1 MPVDE
6 YDLATMKTQEQAAA
20 FLGVSQRTLRRLVHD
35 GELSV
40 VRIGSG
46 RGRPMITV
54 RALLDYANRH
64 HIQADPGG
72 RAS

>member
-6 YDLATMKTQEQAAA
+6 YDLASLKDQEQAAA
-20 FLGVSQRTLRRLVHD
+20 FLGVSPRTLRRLVAD
-35 GELSV
+35 KELAV

-46 RGRPMITV
+46 RGRPMFTT

-64 HIQADPGG
+64 HTQADPGP
-72 RAS
+72 RP